1 LVSVFLLLAGAQR
14 RARRE
19 RARAHAE
26 ARAERWRDVSQ
37 KVATAGAAAVVAAG
51 IGDVGAHPL
60 AACFALRIDALHGEA
75 RQVLHF
81 SPSVA
86 ASLGP
91 MAARPNSGTTA

>member
-1 LVSVFLLLAGAQR
+1 LLAGAGAQR
-14 RARRE
+14 RAGAE
-19 RARAHAE
+19 AAGTHAE
-26 ARAERWRDVSQ
+26 ARAERRRDVSQ

-91 MAARPNSGTTA
+91 IAARPNSSATT